1 MDCKGKY
8 FESITTY
15 QCCFLNVKKLH
26 KYQSV
31 RITLVRCIKFYHFD
45 TIIQDF
51 VSKCNLY

>member
-31 RITLVRCIKFYHFD
+31 RITLVRCMKPYHFD
-45 TIIQDF
+45 TIFKDF
-51 VSKCNLY
+51 MPKCNFY